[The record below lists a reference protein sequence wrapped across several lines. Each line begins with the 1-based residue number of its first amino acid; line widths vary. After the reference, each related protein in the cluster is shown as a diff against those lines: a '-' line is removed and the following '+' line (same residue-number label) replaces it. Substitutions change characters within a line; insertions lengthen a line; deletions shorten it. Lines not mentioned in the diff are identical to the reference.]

1 MCVGQKM
8 QTEFLLYRLKVLNS
22 LARMSWI
29 IYHPTDLSFYYFLPE
44 HEWKFKGENQQ
55 NKHSKNYLMYI
66 AYLFILKSLSQ
77 IIIICLTTCLQ
88 YSI

>member
-44 HEWKFKGENQQ
+44 HE
-55 NKHSKNYLMYI
+55 
-66 AYLFILKSLSQ
+66 
-77 IIIICLTTCLQ
+77 
-88 YSI
+88 